1 MPESS
6 LTWKYLEMFVLS
18 HNIFGVAHLTQKSE
32 SSFISKIISP
42 EPHRKTDVNIYD
54 TSPYLRSVCIET

>member
-1 MPESS
+1 
-6 LTWKYLEMFVLS
+6 MFVLS
-18 HNIFGVAHLTQKSE
+18 HHIFGVALLTQKSE

-54 TSPYLRSVCIET
+54 TSPYLRSVSIET